1 MKYIIST
8 HGAILVGYIVGISCI
23 FQNEK
28 YAILTER
35 KEEAKR
41 YSSYNR
47 ASAALEKL
55 RMSCVNIRGKC
66 KIEEVEE

>member
-1 MKYIIST
+1 MKYII
-8 HGAILVGYIVGISCI
+8 AMYDRIRPDYIVGGSYIV
-23 FQNEK
+23 QNEK
-28 YAILTER
+28 YATLTEDL
-35 KEEAKR
+35 KDAKR

-55 RMSCVNIRGKC
+55 LMNCVNITGKC